1 MRLLSIDY
9 GEKRI
14 GLAITDEMEITV
26 RPLSVI
32 QRKNRRHDMKVL
44 GEVLEEYGV
53 ERIIVGYPVSLDGAR
68 GPACEKI
75 DRFIHRME
83 KMFSMD
89 IVRQDET
96 LSSREAEEILR
107 ETRKNPRKQRQMLD
121 SLAACLILER
131 YLENRRRQN
140 SSGKS

>member
-1 MRLLSIDY
+1 
-9 GEKRI
+9 
-14 GLAITDEMEITV
+14 
-26 RPLSVI
+26 
-32 QRKNRRHDMKVL
+32 MKVL